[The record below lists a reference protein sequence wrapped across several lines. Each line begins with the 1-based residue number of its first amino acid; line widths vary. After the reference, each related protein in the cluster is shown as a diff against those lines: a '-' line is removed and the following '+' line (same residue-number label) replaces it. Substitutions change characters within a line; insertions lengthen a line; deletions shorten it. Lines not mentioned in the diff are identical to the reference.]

1 MTRQGRR
8 DGFQNK
14 EVNSM
19 KMNLLSFD
27 IEEWYLNRQKGGPKE
42 KYAEFD
48 RYLDDILNKL
58 YERKQKATFFCVGK
72 MGQYFPEVIRKIQAQ
87 GHEIGCH
94 SNIHTWLNK
103 MTEAECREDTHQA
116 VDSLEQ
122 CIGEKVKSYRAPAF
136 SIGENNRWA
145 FEILAENGIERD
157 ASIFPAA
164 RDFGGFPHFGQKEPC
179 IVDYNGIRMKEFPIC
194 TTKVLGKE
202 MAYSGGGYFRFF
214 PLGYVEKQIKKS
226 SYAMCYFHIGD
237 LVPGHKTIMSRERYE
252 AYFKEK
258 GTIKARLS
266 RYMKSNLGKK
276 NAFSKMMKLI
286 DVMDF
291 VNLQQADGMM
301 DWTNT
306 PIVSLG

>member
-1 MTRQGRR
+1 
-8 DGFQNK
+8 
-14 EVNSM
+14 
-19 KMNLLSFD
+19 MNLLTFD
-27 IEEWYLNRQKGGPKE
+27 IEEWYLNYQRSGPKE
-42 KYAEFD
+42 KYAEYD
-48 RYLDDILNKL
+48 RYLDAILNKL
-58 YERKQKATFFCVGK
+58 DERKLKATFFCVGE
-72 MGQYFPEVIRKIQAQ
+72 MGRLFPEVIRKIQNR

-136 SIGENNRWA
+136 SIGESNKWA

-164 RDFGGFPHFGQKEPC
+164 RDFGGFQQFGQKTPC
-179 IVDYNGIRMKEFPIC
+179 IVEYKGIRIKEFPIC
-194 TTKVLGKE
+194 TTKVFGKE

-214 PLGYVEKQIKKS
+214 PLGFVEKEMKKS

-237 LVPGHKTIMSRERYE
+237 LVPESNGVMNKEAYE

-258 GTIKARLS
+258 GTLKARYL
-266 RYMKSNLGKK
+266 RYLKANLGKK
-276 NAFSKMMKLI
+276 NAFSKMMQLI
-286 DVMDF
+286 DVVEF
-291 VNLQQADGMM
+291 VNLQQIDDKMN
-301 DWTNT
+301 WE
-306 PIVSLG
+306 VSTVVKL